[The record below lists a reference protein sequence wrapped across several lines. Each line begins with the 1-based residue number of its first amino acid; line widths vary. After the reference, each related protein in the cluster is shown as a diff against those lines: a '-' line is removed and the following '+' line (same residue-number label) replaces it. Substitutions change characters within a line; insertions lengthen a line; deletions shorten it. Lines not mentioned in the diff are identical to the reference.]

1 MPYTWFQLGD
11 QFVVEGLA
19 IAEEWDS
26 MFPDQEYIFGDF
38 IERLWAY
45 LTIQQLL
52 DKRSNMHSNIS
63 NITWEWQK

>member
-1 MPYTWFQLGD
+1 M
-11 QFVVEGLA
+11 VEGLVV
-19 IAEEWDS
+19 AEEWDS
-26 MFPDQEYIFGDF
+26 VFPDQEYIFGDF

-63 NITWEWQK
+63 NIT

>member
-1 MPYTWFQLGD
+1 M
-11 QFVVEGLA
+11 VEGLVV
-19 IAEEWDS
+19 AEEWDS
-26 MFPDQEYIFGDF
+26 VFADQEYIFGDF

-63 NITWEWQK
+63 NIT